1 MTTNAGKPA
10 KTAKATKTTTIAKLT
25 SIDPEPPDPSVV
37 QAAVDVA
44 NQGGILAFPTDTL
57 YGIGCLLS
65 PTAPIDRIARMRGID
80 MSERPFTLMLPD
92 VGALPHY
99 ARLGETAYEVVNR
112 IFPGPYCVELAPSP
126 RMAASPLQAGR
137 ETIGVRIPANAFCQK
152 LLWRLGRPL
161 VTVTAKDERGQ
172 LLSTAAAIA
181 AAYGKEIDLVV
192 DGGTLDGLPSTVVSL
207 VDDWVTVLREGRGQT
222 DKILLVTPGRD

>member
-1 MTTNAGKPA
+1 MTSDVGKSNKSAKPA
-10 KTAKATKTTTIAKLT
+10 KNSKTTKTV
-25 SIDPEPPDPSVV
+25 SVDPERPDPDAI

-57 YGIGCLLS
+57 YGIGCLLG
-65 PTAPIDRIARMRGID
+65 PDAPIDRIARMRGID

-137 ETIGVRIPANAFCQK
+137 ATIGVRIPAHAFCQK
-152 LLWRLGRPL
+152 LLWRLGRPM
-161 VTVTAKDERGQ
+161 VTVTAKDQQGQ
-172 LLSTAAAIA
+172 LLSTAAAITR
-181 AAYGKEIDLVV
+181 AYGDELDLVV
-192 DGGTLDGLPSTVVSL
+192 DGGALDGLPSTVVSL
-207 VDDWVTVLREGRGQT
+207 VDDWVTVLREGRGPT
-222 DKILLVTPGRD
+222 DKILTVV